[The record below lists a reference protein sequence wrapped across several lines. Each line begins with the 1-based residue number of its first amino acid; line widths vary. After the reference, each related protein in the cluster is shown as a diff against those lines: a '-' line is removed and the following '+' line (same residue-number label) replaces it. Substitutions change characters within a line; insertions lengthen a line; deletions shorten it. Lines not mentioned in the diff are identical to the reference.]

1 MMHTTHAMRKG
12 ALPIIAMVLVI
23 LAGAMV
29 TEGVY
34 LNNLFK
40 GMEVIK
46 RSARETV
53 VVSAANTVEFRKR
66 TLQNAVAYSFQTA
79 ANEVLAA
86 GGFCSHAAGASQCGS
101 ACQVPAAVP
110 TFECAPWWKVYGSVY
125 APAAS
130 GGQGSFL
137 AYLTNRT
144 ESIYSS
150 YAQSISKGSMNYCPA
165 AQPFEVSS
173 AGAYSARV
181 TTSQASAAIQN
192 RKDVKTGDAT
202 DSVVITE
209 SNTVFASTFG
219 SSALD
224 LYSFGLSNFASGND
238 AITSAF
244 VSAASSM
251 PTECKQAAA
260 GSVCENDA
268 SSAVCEAKLGAACTS
283 DAAGSTCDSNGD
295 GLLTA
300 DERYKCAAESALA
313 EPVSSADGRL
323 AAAVSTDCI
332 KTGHSSSFSGT
343 ATHDCSAVLSKGC
356 GCVQACTPAM
366 CGCSTQGST
375 CGDCSACGTGANA
388 EWVEHNSCAGSNNFD
403 CSSFSADN
411 CPSPCCSQVRSGQ
424 TASGDPIYSCSKI
437 SCADAGYASCPSQCG
452 CGTHT
457 TWTFSC
463 SGISGGCDLSNGCCI
478 STYGVIK
485 DAVCKYN
492 YFGSATAS
500 VAVKDTKSA
509 YLSGST
515 WNIPSLHFYV
525 ASGNAA
531 CSNGASDNPPEPGG
545 ACCAVKS
552 TNAADAANGC
562 KS

>member
-1 MMHTTHAMRKG
+1 MMRKG
-12 ALPIIAMVLVI
+12 ALPVIAIVLVI

-34 LNNLFK
+34 LTNFLK
-40 GMEVIK
+40 GTEVIK

-66 TLQNAVAYSFQTA
+66 ALQNAVAYSFQTA
-79 ANEVLAA
+79 ANEILAS
-86 GGFCSHAAGASQCGS
+86 GGFCSHAAGASQCS
-101 ACQVPAAVP
+101 SECQVPSAVP
-110 TFECAPWWKVYGSVY
+110 TLGCVPWWKVYGSVY
-125 APAAS
+125 APVAS

-137 AYLTNRT
+137 AYLSNRT
-144 ESIYSS
+144 ASIYSS
-150 YAQSISKGSMNYCPA
+150 YAQSISKGSMSYCPST
-165 AQPFEVSS
+165 QQFELSS
-173 AGAYSARV
+173 AGAYNARV

-192 RKDVKTGDAT
+192 RKDFKTGEAT
-202 DSVVITE
+202 DTVVITE

-219 SSALD
+219 SSALN

-251 PTECKQAAA
+251 PSECKQAAA
-260 GSVCENDA
+260 SSVCENAA
-268 SSAVCEAKLGAACTS
+268 SSAVCEAKLSAACTS
-283 DAAGSTCDSNGD
+283 DAAGSACDSNAD

-300 DERYKCAAESALA
+300 DERYKCAAESALD

-323 AAAVSTDCI
+323 VASVSTDCV

-343 ATHDCSAVLSKGC
+343 TTHDCSAVLSKGC
-356 GCVQACTPAM
+356 GCAQACTPAM
-366 CGCSTQGST
+366 CGCSAQGST

-388 EWVEHNSCAGSNNFD
+388 EWVEHNSCTGNNNFD
-403 CSSFSADN
+403 CSSFGADS
-411 CPSPCCSQVRSGQ
+411 CPSPCCSRVQSGQ
-424 TASGDPIYSCSKI
+424 APSGDPIYSCGRV

-452 CGTHT
+452 CGTQT
-457 TWTFSC
+457 AWTFSC
-463 SGISGGCDLSNGCCI
+463 SGLSIGCGLSNGCCI
-478 STYGVIK
+478 SAYGVIE
-485 DAVCKYN
+485 DAVCKYD

-509 YLSGST
+509 YLSGVT
-515 WNIPSLHFYV
+515 WNNPTLSFYT

-531 CSNGASDNPPEPGG
+531 CSNGASDSPSEPAG
-545 ACCAVKS
+545 ACCAVTS
-552 TNAADAANGC
+552 TNAADAADGC